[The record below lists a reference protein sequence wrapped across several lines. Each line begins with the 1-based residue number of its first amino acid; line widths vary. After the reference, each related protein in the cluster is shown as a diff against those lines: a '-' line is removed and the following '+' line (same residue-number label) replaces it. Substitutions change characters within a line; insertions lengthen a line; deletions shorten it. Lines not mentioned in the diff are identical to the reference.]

1 MWTDEPEFG
10 ERAPGRVY
18 PPRPGAYAVLW
29 DAAGERI
36 AVVETHEGC
45 FLPGGGLEAGESVQQ
60 ALRREIA
67 EEVALAVEEPRELGR
82 AVELVWVPA
91 EKRCFRK
98 EGVFFTARAGARLP
112 RTPEPDHAVFW
123 LSPAQAIEKL
133 SHESQKWVVR
143 RVIEALRE

>member
-10 ERAPGRVY
+10 VRLPGRVY

-36 AVVETHEGC
+36 AVVETREGC
-45 FLPGGGLEAGESVQQ
+45 FLPGGGLEPGESVED

-67 EEVALAVEEPRELGR
+67 EEMALTVEEPRELGR
-82 AVELVWVPA
+82 AVELVWAPA
-91 EKRCFRK
+91 EGRCFRK
-98 EGVFFTARAGARLP
+98 EGVFFTARAGAPLTRV
-112 RTPEPDHAVFW
+112 PEPDHAVFW
-123 LSPAQAIEKL
+123 LWPAQAIEKL

-143 RVIEALRE
+143 KVVGV